1 MMNKKIKLPKEKIIE
16 FCKENFIIKLSLFG
30 SALRD
35 DFNDNSDIDILV
47 EFDKDHIPGF
57 IRLANIQRKLSD
69 LLGGKNVD
77 VRTPNE
83 LSPYFRDKVL
93 EAAEVQYVQ
102 G

>member
-1 MMNKKIKLPKEKIIE
+1 MNQKIKLPKEKIIE

-30 SALRD
+30 SVLRD

-47 EFDKDHIPGF
+47 EFDKNHTPGF
-57 IRLANIQRKLSD
+57 IRLANIQRRLSD